1 MNILLVEN
9 DPMIYRHLES
19 VLIAE
24 GYHVLEREPGKMVDN
39 YEDAVFLVDQHLV
52 NLAILDIQLNGEKD
66 GLQLGEYIHNYYPQT
81 PFLFLTGFTSV
92 SNAIRAAELGA
103 KDMLDKLEKPF
114 TESQLKRK
122 LLLLRPAMEAV
133 TRFRRSAAVFNV
145 VDADAP
151 PNHAFFAR
159 RVIQWENVVS
169 ITSYHPKTRKAVKNN
184 FFFLMTD
191 GKVYRCHESLR
202 HAESFLPDYI
212 TRFNDTEMVNVK
224 FIDQTGKSA
233 TVYYIGQERY
243 EINEACFA
251 TAMQVIRRFILLN
264 S

>member
-19 VLIAE
+19 VLQAE
-24 GYHVLEREPGKMVDN
+24 GYQVLQKEPGKMVDN
-39 YEDAVFLVDQHLV
+39 YEDAVYLVDHHLV
-52 NLAILDIQLNGEKD
+52 NLAILDIQLSGEKD

-92 SNAIRAAELGA
+92 SNAIKAAELGA

-114 TESQLKRK
+114 TENQLKRK
-122 LLLLRPAMEAV
+122 LVLLRPAMEAV
-133 TRFRRSAAVFNV
+133 TQFKRSAAVFNV

-151 PNHAFFAR
+151 PSQAFFAR
-159 RVIQWENVVS
+159 RVIQWEHVVS
-169 ITSYHPKTRKAVKNN
+169 ITGYHPQTQKFLKNN
-184 FFFLMTD
+184 FFFRLTD

-202 HAESFLPDYI
+202 HVESFLPDYI
-212 TRFNDTEMVNVK
+212 TRFNDTEIVNVK
-224 FIDQTGKSA
+224 FIDQTGKA
-233 TVYYIGQERY
+233 PNIYFIGKQRF
-243 EINEACFA
+243 EINEACTA